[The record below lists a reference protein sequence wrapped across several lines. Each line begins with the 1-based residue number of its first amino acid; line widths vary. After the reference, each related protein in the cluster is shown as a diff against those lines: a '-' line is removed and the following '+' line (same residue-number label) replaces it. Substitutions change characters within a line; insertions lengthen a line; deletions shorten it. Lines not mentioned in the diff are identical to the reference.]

1 MTVEDMQSEIDRLSK
16 ELEVTKALLEKTQHD
31 NLSLKQHEKM
41 LCNSIKMLV
50 DLPRTG
56 GLNE

>member
-1 MTVEDMQSEIDRLSK
+1 MTIEDMQDEIDRLNK
-16 ELEVTKALLEKTQHD
+16 ELEETKALLQKAQHD
-31 NLSLKQHEKM
+31 YLSLKQHEKM

-50 DLPRTG
+50 DIPNTG